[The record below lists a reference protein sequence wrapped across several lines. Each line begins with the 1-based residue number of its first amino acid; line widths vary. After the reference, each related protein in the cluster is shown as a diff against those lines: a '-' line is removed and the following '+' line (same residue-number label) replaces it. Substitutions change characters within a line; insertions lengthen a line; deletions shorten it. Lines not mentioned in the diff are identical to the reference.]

1 MARFRAIY
9 CERDKY
15 IIQKHYWY
23 FGWAQYDKKLYD
35 AQEAKQRLMDIK
47 TLYPNVRPVNDDVLE
62 EIEVKRD

>member
-9 CERDKY
+9 SGKGKY

-23 FGWAQYDKKLYD
+23 FGWAYYDKKLYD

-47 TLYPNVRPVNDDVLE
+47 TYYPNVRPIYGDVLE
-62 EIEVKRD
+62 EIEVKRN